1 LGPSSL
7 ESPSADSRFL
17 CEAGFI
23 DDQLTFQQLLTVLFI
38 EIGSASEL
46 PFSLYLYLPYNQK
59 ILLSYQKIKNSMKS
73 IFKNLRTI
81 SSGLFRS
88 AVPKISRAPYG
99 FDG

>member
-23 DDQLTFQQLLTVLFI
+23 DDQLTFQQLLTVLVI

-46 PFSLYLYLPYNQK
+46 PFSLYLYSPYNQK
-59 ILLSYQKIKNSMKS
+59 ILLSYQKNQKLDEEHIQK
-73 IFKNLRTI
+73 FKDNLKWT
-81 SSGLFRS
+81 L
-88 AVPKISRAPYG
+88 
-99 FDG
+99 